1 MLKKH
6 QCNSSTFSHFNI
18 IFMQLFITEYT
29 KKNDIL
35 IINNVEI
42 LSQVRKVLR
51 AKIGDIIRVQN
62 ILNKENKT
70 RYELRI
76 ERWDDKHIE

>member
-1 MLKKH
+1 
-6 QCNSSTFSHFNI
+6 
-18 IFMQLFITEYT
+18 MQLFVTEYT
-29 KKNDIL
+29 KKNDTL
-35 IINNVEI
+35 IINDVEL

-51 AKIGDIIRVQN
+51 AKIGDVIRVQN
-62 ILNKENKT
+62 PMNEEKKT